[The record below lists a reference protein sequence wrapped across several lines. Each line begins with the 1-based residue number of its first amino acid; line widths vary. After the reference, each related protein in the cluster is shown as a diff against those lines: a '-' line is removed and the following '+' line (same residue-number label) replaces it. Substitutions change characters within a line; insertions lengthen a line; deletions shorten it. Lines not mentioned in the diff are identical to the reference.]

1 MMVVML
7 QQQSII
13 CASPAGNINTNA
25 GMGYGGGGNGAVAT
39 ALPAHDGMSAST
51 GTTNGQNE
59 YVPPHLFAAASDGEA
74 FVNTITKAETLRSS
88 CCCQKQH
95 DVLMRKMR

>member
-25 GMGYGGGGNGAVAT
+25 GMGYGGGGGS
-39 ALPAHDGMSAST
+39 PARARRLGIDWE
-51 GTTNGQNE
+51 NE
-59 YVPPHLFAAASDGEA
+59 WSE
-74 FVNTITKAETLRSS
+74 
-88 CCCQKQH
+88 
-95 DVLMRKMR
+95 